1 MNFSFLDQ
9 LILFP
14 LVFLAGF
21 VDSIAGGGGLI
32 SLPAYLFI
40 GVPSH
45 FALGTNKL
53 SSTIGTIFSVLR
65 YAKGRAIIYYVGI
78 PSVIGALIGS
88 HLGAKI
94 ALSLSTGTLKVVL
107 TFLIPVAAVFV
118 LLSRTNERSSS
129 KDDKALSNNK
139 FKELKKYLISFIIGL
154 TIGLYDGFFGPGT
167 GTFLIILY
175 VSVLNIDHV
184 SASGTAKIVNLSSNI
199 GALSTFIIGGKV
211 LYTLGLPAALFGI
224 LGNWIGSGLALK
236 KGTKIIKPIMLGVL
250 LMLFIKIL
258 SDLL

>member
-1 MNFSFLDQ
+1 MDFSFTDK

-14 LVFLAGF
+14 LIFLAGF

-53 SSTIGTIFSVLR
+53 SSTIGTIFSTLR
-65 YAKGRAIIYYVGI
+65 YAKGKAIIYSVGVY
-78 PSVIGALIGS
+78 SVIGAIIGS
-88 HLGAKI
+88 YIGAKI
-94 ALSLSTGTLKVVL
+94 ALSLSAETLKLVL
-107 TFLIPVAAVFV
+107 TFLIPLAAMFVFFGK
-118 LLSRTNERSSS
+118 T
-129 KDDKALSNNK
+129 
-139 FKELKKYLISFIIGL
+139 KEDQMVFIIEKLGKIKVFSISL
-154 TIGLYDGFFGPGT
+154 LIGLLVGSYDGFFGPGT

-175 VSVLNIDHV
+175 VSILNINHV

-199 GALSTFIIGGKV
+199 GALVTFIIGGKV

-224 LGNWIGSGLALK
+224 LGNWLGSGLALK
-236 KGTKIIKPIMLGVL
+236 KGAKIIKPIMISVL
-250 LMLFIKIL
+250 LLLFTKIL
-258 SDLL
+258 TDLLQ

>member
-9 LILFP
+9 VILFP
-14 LVFLAGF
+14 LIFLAGF

-53 SSTIGTIFSVLR
+53 SSTIGTIFSTLR
-65 YAKGRAIIYYVGI
+65 YAKGRAIIYHVGI

-107 TFLIPVAAVFV
+107 TFLIPVAAIFV
-118 LLSRTNERSSS
+118 LLSRTNER
-129 KDDKALSNNK
+129 KDSAQLFTNK
-139 FKELKKYLISFIIGL
+139 FGKTKTYMTSLIIGL
-154 TIGLYDGFFGPGT
+154 IIGLYDGFFGPGT

-175 VSVLNIDHV
+175 VSILNIDHI

-236 KGTKIIKPIMLGVL
+236 KGAKIIKPIMLGVL
-250 LMLFIKIL
+250 VMLFVKIL